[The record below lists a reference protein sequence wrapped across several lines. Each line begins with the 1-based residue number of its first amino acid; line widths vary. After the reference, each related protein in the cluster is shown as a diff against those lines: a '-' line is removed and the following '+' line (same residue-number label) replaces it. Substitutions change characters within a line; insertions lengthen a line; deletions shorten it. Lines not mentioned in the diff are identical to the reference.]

1 MKERETEGEQG
12 EGRLGI
18 GRCEGAIEAGGCCKA
33 GNGRKGSSVI
43 HFGPIKRTD
52 RDETVLL
59 TLITFSSSVVTVI
72 CGRFRMRKED
82 DDLDSMVL
90 ATLRHS
96 HRDTHTFALTH
107 TTLPA

>member
-1 MKERETEGEQG
+1 MLRSRKWKEGLE
-12 EGRLGI
+12 
-18 GRCEGAIEAGGCCKA
+18 CH
-33 GNGRKGSSVI
+33 S
-43 HFGPIKRTD
+43 FGPIKRID

-72 CGRFRMRKED
+72 CGGFRMRKED

-96 HRDTHTFALTH
+96 DRDTHTFALTLH
-107 TTLPA
+107 FLHKIGGSRGGPSWT